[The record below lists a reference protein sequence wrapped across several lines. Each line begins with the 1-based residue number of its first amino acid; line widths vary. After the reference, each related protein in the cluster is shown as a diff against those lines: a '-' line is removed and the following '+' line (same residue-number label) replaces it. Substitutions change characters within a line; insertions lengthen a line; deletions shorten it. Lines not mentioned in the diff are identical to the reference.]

1 MTETQIECFEAVS
14 ESLSFSKA
22 AATLYVSQPA
32 ISKSI
37 SNLEK
42 EIGYDLFER
51 ENNALTLTRAGE
63 LFRDFLERSK
73 KDYHAFIDQLELLN
87 AQSAQTIRIGCPET
101 WNPVYFIDWLQRCY
115 SNVFPEGHLSI
126 EPYRLSDLLLRLK
139 NGKLDFVLSH
149 DFYSPSVNGLSAD
162 TLTETGMG
170 VLYARHFFPENV
182 TFKELAKK
190 GFLVFDDD
198 IKKRFGNVINTAC
211 KKQHCETTIRNG
223 GPMTKCLFE
232 LSRGTAVMLF
242 TEWDNLISNQNFGF
256 FPVKDKLPV
265 RLIYYPDRL
274 TSIGRAFAKE
284 LKTKSKELVDF

>member
-42 EIGYDLFER
+42 EIGYALFER

-63 LFRDFLERSK
+63 LFQEFLARSK
-73 KDYHAFIDQLELLN
+73 KDYSVFLDQLELLD
-87 AQSAQTIRIGCPET
+87 AQSTQTMRLGCPET
-101 WNPVYFIDWLQRCY
+101 WNPVHFIDWLQSCY
-115 SNVFPEGHLSI
+115 SDVFPEGHLSV
-126 EPYRLSDLLLRLK
+126 EPHRLSDLLLRLK

-149 DFYSPSVNGLSAD
+149 DFYSPTVNGLLTES
-162 TLTETGMG
+162 LTETGMG
-170 VLYARHFFPENV
+170 VLYAKHFFPEEV
-182 TFKELAKK
+182 TFKELADK

-198 IKKRFGNVINTAC
+198 IKKRFGSVIHSVC
-211 KKQHCETTIRNG
+211 RKQRCETTIRNG
-223 GPMTKCLFE
+223 GPVTRCLFE

-242 TEWDNLISNQNFGF
+242 TTWDNFVSNQTFGF
-256 FPVKDKLPV
+256 YPVKEKLPV
-265 RLIYYPDRL
+265 RLIYYPDRM
-274 TSIGRAFAKE
+274 TSIGRAFIKE
-284 LKTKSKELVDF
+284 LKARSKEL